1 MRGKNTL
8 RCLRTGSLEDCFGPE
23 KEEVTGGWRKLQ
35 ENRIIFY
42 LGEYL
47 LGLTSHTEN
56 LFGQL

>member
-1 MRGKNTL
+1 VRGKKCTEKPENWEL
-8 RCLRTGSLEDCFGPE
+8 RRLFGPE
-23 KEEVTGGWRKLQ
+23 REEVTGGWRKLQ
-35 ENRIIFY
+35 ETRIMFY